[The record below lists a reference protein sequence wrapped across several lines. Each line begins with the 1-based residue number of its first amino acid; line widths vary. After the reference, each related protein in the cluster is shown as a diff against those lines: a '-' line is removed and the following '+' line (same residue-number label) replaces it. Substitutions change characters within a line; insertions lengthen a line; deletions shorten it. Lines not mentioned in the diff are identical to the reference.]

1 MAREMR
7 NGEFWPVRID
17 ADLMEATEGNEYL
30 EEKIRA
36 FAEDCQEAGVPWS
49 SDLDYIARH
58 FFELGFNARKE
69 D

>member
-1 MAREMR
+1 MTREMR

-17 ADLMEATEGNEYL
+17 ENTLPAENNEYL
-30 EEKIRA
+30 EEKIRI

-58 FFELGFNARKE
+58 FFELGFNAKE
-69 D
+69 K

>member
-17 ADLMEATEGNEYL
+17 ADCITENNEYL
-30 EEKIRA
+30 EEKIRI
-36 FAEDCQEAGVPWS
+36 FAEDCEEAGVEWS